1 MSNRLIVIEG
11 LDGTGK
17 STLISSLCKQLD
29 ATLISTPPE
38 MFDSRISEGELREF
52 FDATEQSRRREYYR
66 SANFLASELALIALE
81 KSHVIMDRYWPSTA
95 AFSAMDESNPEWEEL
110 GTFPKGFVRPD
121 AIILLTVSEEER
133 ENRIKNRGELLTDE
147 EIRLSSQREN
157 RQRVLEGLRAFGPIE
172 IDTTNLDPQTVLQRA
187 LIQTQISNLILK

>member
-121 AIILLTVSEEER
+121 TIILLTVSEEER
-133 ENRIKNRGELLTDE
+133 ENRLKNRGELRTDE
-147 EIRLSSQREN
+147 EIRLSSQKEN
-157 RQRVLEGLRAFGPIE
+157 RRRVLEGLRAFSPIE
-172 IDTTNLDPQTVLQRA
+172 IDTTNLHKKDVLEHCFLKLQK
-187 LIQTQISNLILK
+187 LI

>member
-38 MFDSRISEGELREF
+38 MFDSRIFEGELREF

-121 AIILLTVSEEER
+121 TIILLTVSEEER
-133 ENRIKNRGELLTDE
+133 ENRLKNRDELRTDE
-147 EIRLSSQREN
+147 EIRLSSQKEN
-157 RQRVLEGLRAFGPIE
+157 RQRVLEGLLAFEPIE
-172 IDTTNLDPQTVLQRA
+172 IDTTNLDAQAVLQRA
-187 LIQTQISNLILK
+187 LIEIRFPI

>member
-17 STLISSLCKQLD
+17 STLISSLCNQLD

-121 AIILLTVSEEER
+121 TIILLTVSEEER
-133 ENRIKNRGELLTDE
+133 GNRIKNRGELLTDE
-147 EIRLSSQREN
+147 EIRLSSQKEN
-157 RQRVLEGLRAFGPIE
+157 RQRVLEGLRAFEPIE
-172 IDTTNLDPQTVLQRA
+172 IDTTNLDTEEVLDIVKLQ
-187 LIQTQISNLILK
+187 LSIE